1 MKKAIENLEAVLL
14 HMAALYMKL
23 LEHAEVKREAII
35 AGDIVALEE
44 IVESE
49 YKLLEKV
56 SKAEEMRVTLALQVE
71 DECGIEPNERP
82 AKLSRII
89 SCLGDDGKKLGVAQ
103 ARIKEVIEKF
113 RYRNRQNEELLKA
126 SLAHVNEFM
135 AMIKERAG
143 KNRTYN
149 KTGYDYGGGLSILD
163 RRV

>member
-23 LEHAEVKREAII
+23 LEYAEVKREAII

-44 IVESE
+44 IVKNE
-49 YKLLEKV
+49 YALLEKV
-56 SKAEEMRVTLALQVE
+56 RKAEKMRVTLSAQVE
-71 DECGIEPNERP
+71 EECAIAEAERP
-82 AKLSRII
+82 AKLTQII
-89 SCLGDDGKKLGVAQ
+89 ICLGAEGKGLELAQ
-103 ARIKEVIEKF
+103 ARIKEAVEEF